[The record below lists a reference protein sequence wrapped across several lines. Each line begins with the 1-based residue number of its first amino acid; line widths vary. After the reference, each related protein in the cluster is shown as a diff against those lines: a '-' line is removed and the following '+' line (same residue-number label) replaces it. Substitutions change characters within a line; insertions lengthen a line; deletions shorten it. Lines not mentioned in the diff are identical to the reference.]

1 MLIFLSEAQSNQ
13 WRSWCEEERIK
24 LHSQL
29 AIVPL
34 SVNDEL
40 AFVAGIPCSLNTPS
54 FSTEKM
60 LERRQ
65 LLRNSV
71 RKEMG
76 LTDNDVLVM
85 TLSSINP
92 GKGQHLL
99 LKSVQLLIDQNT
111 SQHETSML
119 TAGNSSNSVTVDDS
133 WTVRKLN
140 EETQEERLKM
150 LIGSVGSKSN
160 KVAYVKGILRFLSNH
175 SNLSKS
181 VLWTRA
187 TTNVASLY
195 SAADVYVINSQVNLQ
210 SLIFSSS
217 ACSYSLIYVLNQ

>member
-1 MLIFLSEAQSNQ
+1 MLVFLSEAQSNQ
-13 WRSWCEEERIK
+13 WLSWCEKENIK

-60 LERRQ
+60 LEKRQ

-92 GKGQHLL
+92 AKGQHLL

-111 SQHETSML
+111 SRHETSML
-119 TAGNSSNSVTVDDS
+119 TAGNSTNSVTVDDS

-140 EETQEERLKM
+140 EETQEGRLKM

-195 SAADVYVINSQVNLQ
+195 SAADIYVINSQVNLQ
-210 SLIFSSS
+210 SFISILLLAHI
-217 ACSYSLIYVLNQ
+217 V